1 MCQNFELNG
10 VSMEQQASLLKALLQ
25 RPQEYLV
32 GLGVVVILA
41 VMVMPIPAFMLDIF
55 LSFSITFALIILLVS
70 IFMRGPL
77 DFSVF
82 PSLLLIVTLIRLS
95 LNVASTRIILLHG
108 SEGTSA
114 AGQVIESFGSF
125 VVGGN
130 FIVGTVVF
138 IILVMINFIVITK
151 GSVRT
156 SEVAARFTL
165 DSIPGK
171 QMSID
176 ADLNAGLINDKEARD
191 RRQSLEQEANFYGS
205 MDGAIRFVRG
215 DAIAGIL
222 ITIVNILGGFG
233 IGVFQ
238 QDMGVGEAAQVYT
251 LLTIGDGLV
260 SQLPALVVSTAAGLV
275 VTRAT
280 ADKNLPKQLIGQLL
294 NQPYAFLIASAIL
307 FFFGLIPGLPHFP
320 FLLMSVIAGMIGFNE
335 LKDTSKKSLIEN
347 RKKADDAKAPT
358 PERVESIL
366 PLDIMELEV
375 GYELIPLVDA
385 DSNGELLDRIKSVRR
400 QFALEMGF
408 IVPPLH
414 IRDNLQLKSSEYGI
428 LIKGVEVSRGS
439 IMIGRLLAMNPGTI
453 EKEIDGIQTTEP
465 TFGLPAVWITTSDK
479 QKAQMAGYTVV
490 DPATVVTTH
499 IKETIKRH
507 ASELLGRQE
516 TQSLIDK
523 FKESNPK
530 VIEELIPDVLSLGKI
545 QKVLQNLLKEHVS
558 IRDLRTILEQ
568 LADYGPSTQDTDVL
582 TEYVRQAMARPITK
596 QFQSADGS
604 LSVMTLDRQVEEL
617 IQKSIQRTEVSSF
630 LALEPTIA
638 EKLLVELQ
646 GAVEAISPQMET
658 SPVLLASP
666 GIRHHLRKFLERF
679 IPDLAVLSHSEIIPS
694 VQIKTLKVVDLDAN

>member
-1 MCQNFELNG
+1 MY
-10 VSMEQQASLLKALLQ
+10 MEQQASLLKSLFQ

-32 GLGVVVILA
+32 GLGVVTVLA
-41 VMVMPIPAFMLDIF
+41 VMVMPIPPFLLDLF

-108 SEGTSA
+108 SEGTGA

-130 FIVGTVVF
+130 FVVGAVIF

-165 DSIPGK
+165 DAIPGK

-176 ADLNAGLINDKEARD
+176 ADLNAGLINENQARN
-191 RRQSLEQEANFYGS
+191 RRQMLEQEADFYGS

-222 ITIVNILGGFG
+222 ITVVNILGGFG

-238 QDMGVGEAAQVYT
+238 QDMEISEAAQVYT

-280 ADKNLPKQLIGQLL
+280 TDKNLPHQLISQLL

-320 FLLMSVIAGMIGFNE
+320 FFLMSIIAGTIGFNKF
-335 LKDTSKKSLIEN
+335 KDTSKKALIDS
-347 RKKADDAKAPT
+347 RKKEEDAKAPT

-414 IRDNLQLKSSEYGI
+414 IRSPWDY
-428 LIKGVEVSRGS
+428 
-439 IMIGRLLAMNPGTI
+439 
-453 EKEIDGIQTTEP
+453 
-465 TFGLPAVWITTSDK
+465 
-479 QKAQMAGYTVV
+479 
-490 DPATVVTTH
+490 
-499 IKETIKRH
+499 
-507 ASELLGRQE
+507 
-516 TQSLIDK
+516 SL
-523 FKESNPK
+523 
-530 VIEELIPDVLSLGKI
+530 
-545 QKVLQNLLKEHVS
+545 
-558 IRDLRTILEQ
+558 
-568 LADYGPSTQDTDVL
+568 
-582 TEYVRQAMARPITK
+582 
-596 QFQSADGS
+596 
-604 LSVMTLDRQVEEL
+604 
-617 IQKSIQRTEVSSF
+617 
-630 LALEPTIA
+630 
-638 EKLLVELQ
+638 
-646 GAVEAISPQMET
+646 
-658 SPVLLASP
+658 
-666 GIRHHLRKFLERF
+666 
-679 IPDLAVLSHSEIIPS
+679 
-694 VQIKTLKVVDLDAN
+694 

>member
-1 MCQNFELNG
+1 
-10 VSMEQQASLLKALLQ
+10 MEQQSSLLKAILQ
-25 RPQEYLV
+25 RPQEYVV

-70 IFMRGPL
+70 VFMRGPL

-114 AGQVIESFGSF
+114 AGKVIESFGSF

-191 RRQSLEQEANFYGS
+191 RRQALEQEASFYGS

-222 ITIVNILGGFG
+222 ITIVNIIGGFG

-238 QDMGVGEAAQVYT
+238 KDMGIGEAAQVYT

-280 ADKNLPKQLIGQLL
+280 ADKNLPKQLISQLL
-294 NQPYAFLIASAIL
+294 NQPYAFLIASGIL
-307 FFFGLIPGLPHFP
+307 FFFGLIPGLPTFP
-320 FLLMSVIAGMIGFNE
+320 FFLMSIIAGIIGFNE
-335 LKDTSKKSLIEN
+335 FKDTTKKSLIEN
-347 RKKADDAKAPT
+347 RKKAEDAKAPT

-439 IMIGRLLAMNPGTI
+439 IMTGRLLAMNPGTI

-516 TQSLIDK
+516 TQSLVDK

-568 LADYGPSTQDTDVL
+568 LADYAPSTQDTDVL

-604 LSVMTLDRQVEEL
+604 LSVMTLDRQVEEI
-617 IQKSIQRTEVSSF
+617 IQKSIQRTEVNSF

-646 GAVEAISPQMET
+646 GAVEAMSPQMET

-694 VQIKTLKVVDLDAN
+694 VQIKTLKVVNLNAN

>member
-1 MCQNFELNG
+1 
-10 VSMEQQASLLKALLQ
+10 MEQQASLLKSLIQ

-32 GLGVVVILA
+32 GFGVVVILA
-41 VMVMPIPAFMLDIF
+41 VMVMPIPPLMLDLL

-70 IFMRGPL
+70 VFMRGPL

-130 FIVGTVVF
+130 FVVGTVIF

-165 DSIPGK
+165 DAIPGK

-176 ADLNAGLINDKEARD
+176 ADLNAGLINEKEARN
-191 RRQSLEQEANFYGS
+191 RRQMLEQEADFYGS

-222 ITIVNILGGFG
+222 ITVINILGGFG

-275 VTRAT
+275 VTRAV
-280 ADKNLPKQLIGQLL
+280 ADKNLPEQLISQLL
-294 NQPYAFLIASAIL
+294 NQPYAFIIASLVL
-307 FFFGLIPGLPHFP
+307 FFFGMIPGLPHFP
-320 FLLMSVIAGMIGFNE
+320 FFVMSIFAGIIGFNKF
-335 LKDTSKKSLIEN
+335 KDTNKKALIEN
-347 RKKADDAKAPT
+347 RKKEDEAKAPT

-400 QFALEMGF
+400 QFALELGF

-414 IRDNLQLKSSEYGI
+414 IRDNLQLKSNEYGI

-439 IMIGRLLAMNPGTI
+439 IMTGRLLAMNPGTI
-453 EKEIDGIQTTEP
+453 EKEIDGIQTKEP
-465 TFGLPAVWITTSDK
+465 TFGLPAVWISTSDK

-490 DPATVVTTH
+490 DSSTVVTTH

-530 VIEELIPDVLSLGKI
+530 VIEELIPDVLSLGKV
-545 QKVLQNLLKEHVS
+545 QKVLQNLLKEQIS

-568 LADYGPSTQDTDVL
+568 LADYGPTTKDTDIL
-582 TEYVRQAMARPITK
+582 TEYVRQALARPITK

-604 LSVMTLDRQVEEL
+604 LSVMTLNREIEEL
-617 IQKSIQRTEVSSF
+617 IHSSIQKTELASF
-630 LALEPTIA
+630 LSLEPTVA
-638 EKLLVELQ
+638 EKLLLKLQ
-646 GAVEAISPQMET
+646 EAVESMTPQMET

-666 GIRHHLRKFLERF
+666 GIRHHLRKFVERF

-694 VQIKTLKVVDLDAN
+694 VQIKTLKVVDLNAN